1 MLLKLMSLEVN
12 LRRKGNKLLVQTFSL
27 QTQEMIFLEML
38 LERIIIE
45 IILRLATSSI
55 TDKAS
60 LVSISAMNI
69 KFVLTI
75 ESLIAE

>member
-1 MLLKLMSLEVN
+1 MLLQLMSLKID
-12 LRRKGNKLLVQTFSL
+12 LRGKSNKLLVQTLSL

-45 IILRLATSSI
+45 IILRLTSSPI

-60 LVSISAMNI
+60 LVSIPAMNI

>member
-1 MLLKLMSLEVN
+1 MV
-12 LRRKGNKLLVQTFSL
+12 
-27 QTQEMIFLEML
+27 FLEML

-45 IILRLATSSI
+45 IILRLPPSSI

-60 LVSISAMNI
+60 LMRIPAMNI
-69 KFVLTI
+69 KFILTI

>member
-69 KFVLTI
+69 KFVFTI